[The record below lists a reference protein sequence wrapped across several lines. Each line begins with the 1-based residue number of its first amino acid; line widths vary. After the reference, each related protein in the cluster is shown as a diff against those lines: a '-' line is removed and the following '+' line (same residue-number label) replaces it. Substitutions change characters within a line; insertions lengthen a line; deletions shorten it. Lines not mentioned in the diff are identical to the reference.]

1 MFKLKSLD
9 YTLIAVVI
17 LLSVIGVFMIYA
29 TTNAPSIPGFVRR
42 IYGDRWVRQLIHIL
56 SGLFVLL
63 FFSLI
68 DLKWIGKYYLYIY
81 GLMILLL
88 IATLVIGVDDATQTA
103 RWIRI
108 PMPFGI
114 RLSMQPS
121 EFSKIFIII
130 FLAKFLEV
138 KKDVFNKPRY
148 LLLLISLILL
158 PVILVQIQ
166 PSLSASLV
174 ILFIALVIVFMAGI
188 KRRTI
193 LIIFAFIFPLL
204 VLLLLDINRSEPR
217 FITFFLADYQWER
230 IYATLINPQLSTD
243 AFLQTE
249 GSLRAIRN
257 GGLFGTGFLNNSYVI
272 LGFNDFV
279 FSAVAEQFGFIGGL
293 FTLGLIGFIIVKC
306 LKAARHAE
314 STFEKLIASGVAGM
328 LIFEAFVNTGVALAI
343 LPNTGMPFPFVSYG
357 GSMIWSHM
365 MAVGFVIN
373 ISQKGEKHE
382 YCINST

>member
-1 MFKLKSLD
+1 
-9 YTLIAVVI
+9 
-17 LLSVIGVFMIYA
+17 MIYSA
-29 TTNAPSIPGFVRR
+29 INAPAIPISIRR
-42 IYGDRWVRQLIHIL
+42 VFGDRWVRQLVHVF
-56 SGLFVLL
+56 SGVFVLL

-68 DLKWIGKYYLYIY
+68 DIKWITKYYLYIY
-81 GLMILLL
+81 AFMVLLL
-88 IATLVIGVDDATQTA
+88 IVALIIGVDDATQTA

-108 PMPFGI
+108 HLPFGI

-138 KKDVFNKPRY
+138 KKDVFNKPKW
-148 LLLLISLILL
+148 LLVLFALILL

-174 ILFIALVIVFMAGI
+174 ILFISLVIVFMAGI
-188 KRRTI
+188 KRKTI

-230 IYATLINPQLSTD
+230 IYATLINPQPGTD
-243 AFLQTE
+243 AFRQTE
-249 GSLRAIRN
+249 GSLRAIQN
-257 GGLFGTGFLNNSYVI
+257 GGLLGTGFLNNSYVI

-279 FSAVAEQFGFIGGL
+279 FSVVAEQFGFIGSL
-293 FTLGLIGFIIVKC
+293 FTLGLIGFIITKC
-306 LKAARHAE
+306 LMAARRAA
-314 STFEKLIASGVAGM
+314 SISEKLIASGVAAM
-328 LIFEAFVNTGVALAI
+328 LIFETFVNTGVALAI

-365 MAVGFVIN
+365 MAMGLVLN